1 MFALEKEF
9 QDKVASRQ
17 LANAAKKLI
26 SWLCEIA
33 NGSGMDFSAEIWLI
47 LRIRALEGVLA
58 DLDLRSTGE
67 ADISPHAPGKLKL
80 RTECHCWADPLGD
93 CLTGFHEPMNILKA
107 QPWVSSDTRPLISA
121 FAHRFPISGNILHP
135 IPPTKQNKKMLLHSW
150 IRGKWGRGIW
160 LQQKEQIRMLLCH
173 H

>member
-67 ADISPHAPGKLKL
+67 ADISLHATGKLKL
-80 RTECHCWADPLGD
+80 RTECHC
-93 CLTGFHEPMNILKA
+93 
-107 QPWVSSDTRPLISA
+107 
-121 FAHRFPISGNILHP
+121 
-135 IPPTKQNKKMLLHSW
+135 
-150 IRGKWGRGIW
+150 
-160 LQQKEQIRMLLCH
+160 
-173 H
+173 